1 MTIDPSPSLFDA
13 PIAAPVSAVDGD
25 DRTPLLPV
33 RHPNQD
39 LFICDVLDAIPKD
52 DMASMEHPVFSLST
66 KPDNRTRRYEHN
78 GNVIEIIPSGKGLAT
93 IHDKDILIYCIS
105 QLVAKMNQGEQP
117 SRTVRL
123 QAYDMLVATNRQT
136 SGEGYRLMADAL
148 TRLRGTTVRT
158 NIQTGGVEETRIFGL
173 IEEAKITRK
182 TFDGR
187 MLDLEITLS
196 DWVYRSVIS
205 KNVLTL
211 HRDYFRLRKPFER
224 RMYELA
230 RKHCGVKDEWK
241 IGLELLQKKCGSNS
255 PLRVFRALVKKVCEH
270 DADHGHFPDY
280 AVTMDDDVILFRNR
294 SGLKS
299 KPDSDRCVLTLHRY
313 YFRDRKPFKGGM
325 YELARKHCGVKDE
338 WKIGLE
344 LLQKKCG
351 SNSPLRVFRALVK
364 KVCEH
369 DADHG
374 HFPDYAVTM
383 DDDVILFRNRSGLK
397 SKPDPVASAGD
408 DRSEENTSELQSLM
422 RN

>member
-1 MTIDPSPSLFDA
+1 M
-13 PIAAPVSAVDGD
+13 
-25 DRTPLLPV
+25 
-33 RHPNQD
+33 
-39 LFICDVLDAIPKD
+39 
-52 DMASMEHPVFSLST
+52 
-66 KPDNRTRRYEHN
+66 
-78 GNVIEIIPSGKGLAT
+78 
-93 IHDKDILIYCIS
+93 IYCIS
-105 QLVAKMNQGEQP
+105 QLVAKMNKGEEP

-123 QAYDMLVATNRQT
+123 QAYDLLVATNRQT

-173 IEEAKITRK
+173 IEEARITRK

-270 DADHGHFPDY
+270 DADHGHFPD
-280 AVTMDDDVILFRNR
+280 
-294 SGLKS
+294 
-299 KPDSDRCVLTLHRY
+299 
-313 YFRDRKPFKGGM
+313 
-325 YELARKHCGVKDE
+325 
-338 WKIGLE
+338 
-344 LLQKKCG
+344 
-351 SNSPLRVFRALVK
+351 
-364 KVCEH
+364 
-369 DADHG
+369 
-374 HFPDYAVTM
+374 
-383 DDDVILFRNRSGLK
+383 
-397 SKPDPVASAGD
+397 
-408 DRSEENTSELQSLM
+408 
-422 RN
+422 

>member
-1 MTIDPSPSLFDA
+1 MTIESSPSLFDVTPFETLA
-13 PIAAPVSAVDGD
+13 GD
-25 DRTPLLPV
+25 DRPPLLPV

-66 KPDNRTRRYEHN
+66 KPDNRMRRYEHN
-78 GNVIEIIPSGKGLAT
+78 GNIIEIIPSGRGLAT

-105 QLVAKMNQGEQP
+105 QLVAKMNLGEQP

-173 IEEAKITRK
+173 IEEARITRK

-255 PLRVFRALVKKVCEH
+255 PLRVFRALVKKVCVH

-280 AVTMDDDVILFRNR
+280 AVTIADDVILFRNR

-299 KPDSDRCVLTLHRY
+299 KPEQVAITDDAPYIDPETMHDAKTAAPGYDVYALYDEWVSWWLDMGKPELKSPAGAFLGFCKKRHE
-313 YFRDRKPFKGGM
+313 RKP
-325 YELARKHCGVKDE
+325 
-338 WKIGLE
+338 
-344 LLQKKCG
+344 
-351 SNSPLRVFRALVK
+351 LR
-364 KVCEH
+364 
-369 DADHG
+369 
-374 HFPDYAVTM
+374 
-383 DDDVILFRNRSGLK
+383 
-397 SKPDPVASAGD
+397 
-408 DRSEENTSELQSLM
+408 
-422 RN
+422 

>member
-1 MTIDPSPSLFDA
+1 MTIESSPSLFDVA
-13 PIAAPVSAVDGD
+13 PSLAMEGE

-66 KPDNRTRRYEHN
+66 KPDTRMRRYEHN
-78 GNVIEIIPSGKGLAT
+78 GNIIEIIPSGKGLAT

-105 QLVAKMNQGEQP
+105 QLVAKMNHGEQP
-117 SRTVRL
+117 GRTLRL

-136 SGEGYRLMADAL
+136 SGAGYRLLTDAL

-158 NIQTGGVEETRIFGL
+158 NIQTGGIEETRIFGL

-230 RKHCGVKDEWK
+230 RKHCGMKDEWK

-255 PLRVFRALVKKVCEH
+255 PLRVFRSLVKKVCAH
-270 DADHGHFPDY
+270 DTSHAHFPDY
-280 AVTMDDDVILFRNR
+280 AITMADDIILFRNR
-294 SGLKS
+294 LSLKTKADVIVPVRDSPYIDPETMHDAKTVAPGYDIYALHDEWVSWWHDMGKPELKS
-299 KPDSDRCVLTLHRY
+299 PAGA
-313 YFRDRKPFKGGM
+313 F
-325 YELARKHCGVKDE
+325 
-338 WKIGLE
+338 IGFC
-344 LLQKKCG
+344 KKRHER
-351 SNSPLRVFRALVK
+351 SPIR
-364 KVCEH
+364 
-369 DADHG
+369 
-374 HFPDYAVTM
+374 
-383 DDDVILFRNRSGLK
+383 
-397 SKPDPVASAGD
+397 
-408 DRSEENTSELQSLM
+408 
-422 RN
+422 